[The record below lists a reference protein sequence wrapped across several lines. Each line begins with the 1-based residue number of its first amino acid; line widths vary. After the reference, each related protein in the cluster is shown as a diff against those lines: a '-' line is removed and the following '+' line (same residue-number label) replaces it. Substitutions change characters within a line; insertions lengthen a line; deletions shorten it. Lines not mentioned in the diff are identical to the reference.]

1 MKRAEVWSSVTPGI
15 CEIRSKLL
23 QGFFTTSIIPV
34 VNNRLIELHISGYQ
48 DLRMSR
54 WGERLKKVERLAQS
68 FQQNPLTTPYKPRLW
83 PCQPSSVWKLFPRQN
98 LAISFAHS
106 FKEAVHVFAL
116 EKEKASLGQRIYLV
130 TSYSELWHYYRVYPQ
145 SLMHCYEVIPEGAV
159 CKLYFD
165 LEFHKP
171 SNKGSDGKSMV
182 SLLIQYV
189 CDKLV
194 EVYGVECS
202 VKNVL
207 NLDSSTEE
215 KFSRHLIFML
225 QNAAFKDNIHVGRF
239 IHAILQPIISKL
251 KSDSRLHEGDISL
264 TDDRHTNIDSAP
276 AQSPERKRQKQEV
289 RDLSFLLVKNK
300 DGRDGLFVD
309 LGVYTKNR
317 NFRLYKSSK
326 VGRNAAFTVAEDNQF
341 TAKPAKEKSAEETV
355 FLASLV
361 CNVSFT
367 GQRILTWDAPET
379 KVTSPRAQSQQ
390 GLDSNQGTFSGCLS
404 SPYKEVDNFVF
415 TLVRKD
421 GVQGSIRRWNY
432 FAADQLLVYDIA
444 KYRWCENVSRFHKS
458 NNIMI
463 VVDLKEEVWYQKCHD
478 PDCRNF
484 RSSSFPL
491 PQEICVSYILTL
503 DEEDQAYL
511 MDDTGNI
518 EPSQAPSSSMRPT
531 EATPEVW
538 GDEQDEREFL
548 KSLNDFEQRSTEISD
563 ELLLTC
569 AADFDS

>member
-1 MKRAEVWSSVTPGI
+1 
-15 CEIRSKLL
+15 
-23 QGFFTTSIIPV
+23 
-34 VNNRLIELHISGYQ
+34 
-48 DLRMSR
+48 LRMSR

-83 PCQPSSVWKLFPRQN
+83 PYQPSSVWKLFPRQN

-106 FKEAVHVFAL
+106 CKEAVHVFAL

-171 SNKGSDGKSMV
+171 SNKGSDGNSMV
-182 SLLIQYV
+182 SLFIKYV
-189 CDKLV
+189 CNKLV
-194 EVYGVECS
+194 EVYGIECS

-225 QNAAFKDNIHVGRF
+225 QSAAFKDNIHVGMS
-239 IHAILQPIISKL
+239 P
-251 KSDSRLHEGDISL
+251 
-264 TDDRHTNIDSAP
+264 
-276 AQSPERKRQKQEV
+276 QSPDAKRQKQEV
-289 RDLSFLLVKNK
+289 RDLSFLLVKSK
-300 DGRDGLFVD
+300 DGRNGLFVD

-341 TAKPAKEKSAEETV
+341 TAKPDIEKSAEENV

-379 KVTSPRAQSQQ
+379 KDVKSPTAQS
-390 GLDSNQGTFSGCLS
+390 TFSGCLS

-415 TLVRKD
+415 ALVRKD

-444 KYRWCENVSRFHKS
+444 KYRWCGNVSRFHKS

-463 VVDLKEEVWYQKCHD
+463 IVDLKEEVWYQKCHD

-511 MDDTGNI
+511 MDDSGNI
-518 EPSQAPSSSMRPT
+518 EPSQAPNSSMHPT
-531 EATPEVW
+531 EETPEVW

-548 KSLNDFEQRSTEISD
+548 KSLNDFEQRSTEIPD

-569 AADFDS
+569 VADFDS

>member
-1 MKRAEVWSSVTPGI
+1 
-15 CEIRSKLL
+15 
-23 QGFFTTSIIPV
+23 
-34 VNNRLIELHISGYQ
+34 
-48 DLRMSR
+48 MSR

-68 FQQNPLTTPYKPRLW
+68 FQQNPLTAPYKPRLW
-83 PCQPSSVWKLFPRQN
+83 PYQPSSVWKLFPRQN

-106 FKEAVHVFAL
+106 CKEAVHVFAL

-189 CDKLV
+189 CDMLV
-194 EVYGVECS
+194 EVYGIECS

-225 QNAAFKDNIHVGRF
+225 QDAVFKDNIHVGRF
-239 IHAILQPIISKL
+239 IHAILQPVMSKL
-251 KSDSRLHEGDISL
+251 KSDSRLHKGDISL
-264 TDDRHTNIDSAP
+264 TDNRHTNIDSELT
-276 AQSPERKRQKQEV
+276 QSPDTKRQKQEV

-326 VGRNAAFTVAEDNQF
+326 VGRNAAFAVAEDNQF
-341 TAKPAKEKSAEETV
+341 TAEPAKEKSAEENV

-379 KVTSPRAQSQQ
+379 KEVKSPTAQSQQ
-390 GLDSNQGTFSGCLS
+390 GLDSNQG
-404 SPYKEVDNFVF
+404 
-415 TLVRKD
+415 
-421 GVQGSIRRWNY
+421 IRRWNY
-432 FAADQLLVYDIA
+432 FSADQLLVYDIA

-491 PQEICVSYILTL
+491 PQEICVRYILTL

-518 EPSQAPSSSMRPT
+518 EPSQAPSSSMHLT

-569 AADFDS
+569 VADFDS